1 MKQYNEDGS
10 MFERLGNKTPVEGNK
25 GLFRAI
31 KKRMLNPNN
40 KAPASEYLKN
50 VNKRNKTIE
59 DMLKDL

>member
-10 MFERLGNKTPVEGNK
+10 MFERQGNKTPVGGNI
-25 GLFRAI
+25 FEAI

-50 VNKRNKTIE
+50 VNKRNKTIQ
-59 DMLKDL
+59 DMLKDM

>member
-1 MKQYNEDGS
+1 MKQYNEDGY
-10 MFERLGNKTPVEGNK
+10 MFERLGNKTPVEGNN
-25 GLFRAI
+25 LFRAI

-40 KAPASEYLKN
+40 KAPVSKYLKN

>member
-10 MFERLGNKTPVEGNK
+10 MFERLGNKTPVEGNN
-25 GLFRAI
+25 LFRAI

-59 DMLKDL
+59 DLLKDM